1 MNALDRYLTEREMTN
16 AVFGRLVGASE
27 ATISRL
33 RNGKQAPSYALVRR
47 ISEATGGSVTAD
59 AFLERADSASAGAA
73 A

>member
-1 MNALDRYLTEREMTN
+1 MNALDLYLTERGLTN
-16 AVFGRLVGASE
+16 AVFGRSVGASE

-47 ISEATGGSVTAD
+47 IREATGGAVTAD
-59 AFLERADSASAGAA
+59 DFLPALADPEAA